1 MSWIFGWFTDMTAWK
16 ALGIFGQIVFGSRF
30 FVQWW
35 VSERAGRSVIPEA
48 FWYIS
53 IVGGLITMVYA
64 FHIEEPVFLLP
75 QIAALA
81 VYGRNLHLVRREQ
94 RERAASRPGPAG

>member
-1 MSWIFGWFTDMTAWK
+1 MQTFQLKYKSQSVAKYYFVA
-16 ALGIFGQIVFGSRF
+16 ALALFVGQIVFGSRF

-35 VSERAGRSVIPEA
+35 MSERAGRSVIPEA
-48 FWYIS
+48 FWYLS

-75 QIAALA
+75 QIAAL
-81 VYGRNLHLVRREQ
+81 VIYSRNLHLVRREK
-94 RERAASRPGPAG
+94 RGLAGG

>member
-1 MSWIFGWFTDMTAWK
+1 MSWFIGWFTDMTVWK
-16 ALGIFGQIVFGSRF
+16 AIGIVGQIVFGSRF

-35 VSERAGRSVIPEA
+35 MSEKAGRSVIPEA
-48 FWYIS
+48 FWYLS

-75 QIAALA
+75 QIAAL
-81 VYGRNLHLVRREQ
+81 VIYSRNLHLVRREK
-94 RERAASRPGPAG
+94 RELAAERT

>member
-1 MSWIFGWFTDMTAWK
+1 MPWFISWFTEMTAWK
-16 ALGIFGQIVFGSRF
+16 AIGIIGQVVFGSRF

-48 FWYIS
+48 FWYLS
-53 IVGGLITMVYA
+53 IIGGLITMVYA

-75 QIAALA
+75 QIAAL
-81 VYGRNLHLVRREQ
+81 VIYGRNLHLVRKEKRETP
-94 RERAASRPGPAG
+94 EVG